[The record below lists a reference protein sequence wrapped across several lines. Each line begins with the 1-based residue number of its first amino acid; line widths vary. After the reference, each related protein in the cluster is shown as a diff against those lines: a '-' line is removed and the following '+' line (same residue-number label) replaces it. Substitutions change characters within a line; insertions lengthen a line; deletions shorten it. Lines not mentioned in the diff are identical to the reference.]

1 MIGFDCHQHKMIF
14 PYICLMEDNIL
25 FFTATIVDWKPILS
39 NDKYKRIIVDS
50 LKFLVENKRI
60 YLFGFVIMPNHIH
73 VLWRMR
79 EDNKL
84 GDVQRDFLKYTAQ
97 QFKFDLRDTNSPL
110 LYQFKKFGSDRQ
122 FQFWQRKS
130 LNKNIYNRKVFEQKL
145 DYIHLNPIQEKW
157 QLVEQP
163 EDYKF
168 SSARYYILNIDD
180 WGFITHYYE
189 HIF

>member
-1 MIGFDCHQHKMIF
+1 
-14 PYICLMEDNIL
+14 MEGNIL

-50 LKFLVENKRI
+50 LKFMVENKRI
-60 YLFGFVIMPNHIH
+60 YLYGFVIMPKHIH
-73 VLWRMR
+73 VVWRMR
-79 EDNKL
+79 GGHKL
-84 GDVQRDFLKYTAQ
+84 SNVQRDFLKFTSQ
-97 QFKFDLRDTNSPL
+97 QIKFDLRDANSPL
-110 LYQFKKFGSDRQ
+110 LYQFEKDGSDRQ

-130 LNKNIYNRKVFEQKL
+130 LSKNIYNRKVFEQKL
-145 DYIHLNPIQEKW
+145 DYIHLNPLQEKW

-163 EDYKF
+163 EDYKY
-168 SSARYYILNIDD
+168 SSAKYYILNIDD